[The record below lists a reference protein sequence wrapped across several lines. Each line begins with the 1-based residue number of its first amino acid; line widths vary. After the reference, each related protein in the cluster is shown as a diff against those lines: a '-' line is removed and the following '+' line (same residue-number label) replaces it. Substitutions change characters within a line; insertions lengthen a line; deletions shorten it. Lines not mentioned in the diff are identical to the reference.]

1 MSLPSSVDVAII
13 GAGAAGLGA
22 ANALKN
28 SGLSVLVL
36 EARDRV
42 GGRAHTIMAS
52 PDVTFDVGCGWLHS
66 ADQNSFV
73 KIAEQLGFEINRSLP
88 PWRERAYGKAF
99 PQDDRDEFIRAL
111 DAFYDRAEQAAK
123 EAERSGRDGPANL
136 CLEPGNRW
144 NPMIDAISTYIN
156 GCELDQVSLLDMDA
170 YEDTDLNWRVRR
182 GYGALIAA
190 YGATCPLAL
199 NCEVT
204 LIDHSAKR
212 VRIETSQGTLTAD
225 KVIVTVPTNLIAD
238 EAIRFHPPLPAKV
251 DAARGLPLGL
261 ADKVTLAL
269 DEPEALPKEGNL
281 RAATMRTAMGTYHI
295 RPFGQPCIE
304 GFFGGRFAQSLEDAG
319 PGALAAES
327 INEIVSILGNDFR
340 RKLKPLAESRWAH
353 DPFARGSYS
362 HALPGHAGDRAV
374 LAAPVDGRLFFAG
387 EATSPEFFSTAHG
400 ARDSGE
406 RAAEE
411 VIGFAR
417 EQIAYVPGSAA
428 RGEHRI
434 LEGVILGLEI
444 DVIGGRIGWLRLTGQ
459 RDDDDLVLP
468 VDIERLA
475 READG
480 NHRTVWINPPAI
492 AVSRRPVAIG
502 VGAKGKCRTSCMF
515 DPVRREYSRAVND
528 AVAQKED
535 AEAAEIPQRYPRA
548 AASDLLPGF
557 GFQRIECVK
566 LHAEAGPD
574 RLGHVVGQ
582 GFSCGRRYQAAED
595 IGIAGIVVELTAGP
609 MFGFQTPHQR
619 QNASRNLVTKRFA
632 VTINV

>member
-1 MSLPSSVDVAII
+1 MTSLPSSVEVAII

-73 KIAEQLGFEINRSLP
+73 KIAEDLNFEINKSLP

-99 PQDDRDEFIRAL
+99 PQDERDDYMRAL
-111 DAFYDRAEQAAK
+111 DAFYDRATKAAI
-123 EAERSGRDGPANL
+123 EAEQSGRDVPASL
-136 CLEPGNRW
+136 FLEPGNRW

-156 GCELDQVSLLDMDA
+156 GCELDSVSLIDMEA

-199 NCEVT
+199 NCQVT
-204 LIDHSAKR
+204 LVDHSAKR
-212 VRIETSQGTLTAD
+212 IRIETSRGTLTAD

-269 DEPEALPKEGNL
+269 DEPEALPAEGNL

-327 INEIVSILGNDFR
+327 INEIVSCLGNDFR

-374 LAAPVDGRLFFAG
+374 LAVPVDGRLFFAG
-387 EATSPEFFSTAHG
+387 EATSPDFFTTAHG

-411 VIGFAR
+411 V
-417 EQIAYVPGSAA
+417 
-428 RGEHRI
+428 
-434 LEGVILGLEI
+434 
-444 DVIGGRIGWLRLTGQ
+444 LT
-459 RDDDDLVLP
+459 
-468 VDIERLA
+468 
-475 READG
+475 
-480 NHRTVWINPPAI
+480 
-492 AVSRRPVAIG
+492 
-502 VGAKGKCRTSCMF
+502 
-515 DPVRREYSRAVND
+515 
-528 AVAQKED
+528 
-535 AEAAEIPQRYPRA
+535 
-548 AASDLLPGF
+548 
-557 GFQRIECVK
+557 
-566 LHAEAGPD
+566 
-574 RLGHVVGQ
+574 
-582 GFSCGRRYQAAED
+582 
-595 IGIAGIVVELTAGP
+595 
-609 MFGFQTPHQR
+609 
-619 QNASRNLVTKRFA
+619 
-632 VTINV
+632 

>member
-1 MSLPSSVDVAII
+1 MTSLPSSVEVAII

-66 ADQNSFV
+66 ADENSFV
-73 KIAEQLGFEINRSLP
+73 QIAERLGLEINKSLP

-99 PQDDRDEFIRAL
+99 PQEDRDDFIRAL
-111 DAFYDRAEQAAK
+111 DAFYDRAEKAAI
-123 EAERSGRDGPANL
+123 EAGQSGRDVAASL
-136 CLEPGNRW
+136 SLEPGNRW

-156 GCELDQVSLLDMDA
+156 GCELDSVSILDMDA
-170 YEDTDLNWRVRR
+170 YEDTDLNWRIRR
-182 GYGALIAA
+182 GYGTLIAA

-225 KVIVTVPTNLIAD
+225 KVIITVPTNLIAD

-269 DEPEALPKEGNL
+269 DEPEALPAEANL

-319 PGALAAES
+319 EGAIAAES
-327 INEIVSILGNDFR
+327 INEIVSILGSDFR

-362 HALPGHAGDRAV
+362 HALPGHAGDRAL
-374 LAAPVDGRLFFAG
+374 LAAPVDGRVFFAG

-411 VIGFAR
+411 VI
-417 EQIAYVPGSAA
+417 AA
-428 RGEHRI
+428 
-434 LEGVILGLEI
+434 
-444 DVIGGRIGWLRLTGQ
+444 
-459 RDDDDLVLP
+459 
-468 VDIERLA
+468 LA
-475 READG
+475 NE
-480 NHRTVWINPPAI
+480 
-492 AVSRRPVAIG
+492 
-502 VGAKGKCRTSCMF
+502 
-515 DPVRREYSRAVND
+515 
-528 AVAQKED
+528 
-535 AEAAEIPQRYPRA
+535 
-548 AASDLLPGF
+548 
-557 GFQRIECVK
+557 
-566 LHAEAGPD
+566 
-574 RLGHVVGQ
+574 
-582 GFSCGRRYQAAED
+582 
-595 IGIAGIVVELTAGP
+595 
-609 MFGFQTPHQR
+609 
-619 QNASRNLVTKRFA
+619 
-632 VTINV
+632 